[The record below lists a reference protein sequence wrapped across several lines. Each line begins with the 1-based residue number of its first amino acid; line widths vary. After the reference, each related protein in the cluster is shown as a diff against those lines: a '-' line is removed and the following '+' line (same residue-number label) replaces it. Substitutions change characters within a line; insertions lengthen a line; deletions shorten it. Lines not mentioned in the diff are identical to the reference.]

1 MRNSPALNP
10 LVWLLAGCMV
20 SAVAVVELRHESRVL
35 YAQVQKLQHER
46 DALNVEWGQLLL
58 EEGAWSQH
66 RRIEAV
72 ARAQLGM
79 ELPDAQQL
87 RIVALPAGGKP

>member
-1 MRNSPALNP
+1 MRSPLM
-10 LVWLLAGCMV
+10 LFLAACML

-35 YAQVQKLQHER
+35 YAQLQKLQQER
-46 DALNVEWGQLLL
+46 DGLNVEWGQLLL
-58 EEGAWSQH
+58 EEGAWSQQ

-79 ELPDAQQL
+79 ELPNAQQIRVL
-87 RIVALPAGGKP
+87 SLSRNHKP

>member
-1 MRNSPALNP
+1 MSNP
-10 LVWLLAGCMV
+10 LALLLVGGLI
-20 SAVAVVELRHESRVL
+20 SAMAVVELRHESRVL
-35 YAQVQKLQHER
+35 YAKWQTLQKER

-72 ARAQLGM
+72 AHAQLGM
-79 ELPDAQQL
+79 ELPATQQVRVVSL
-87 RIVALPAGGKP
+87 SGSIKP

>member
-1 MRNSPALNP
+1 MNRKP
-10 LVWLLAGCMV
+10 LLLLLAGCLL
-20 SAVAVVELRHESRVL
+20 SAMAVVELRHDSRVL
-35 YAQVQKLQHER
+35 YAQWQKLQQER

-79 ELPDAQQL
+79 ELPLTQQL
-87 RIVALPAGGKP
+87 RVISLPAGATP

>member
-1 MRNSPALNP
+1 MRNPLAL
-10 LVWLLAGCMV
+10 LLAGCLLCAMMV
-20 SAVAVVELRHESRVL
+20 VKLRHESRVL
-35 YAQVQKLQHER
+35 YARWQALQQER

-58 EEGAWSQH
+58 EEGAWSQQ

-79 ELPDAQQL
+79 ELPPAPQM
-87 RIVALPAGGKP
+87 RVVSLPGSAKP

>member
-1 MRNSPALNP
+1 MRNP
-10 LVWLLAGCMV
+10 LLLLLAGCLL
-20 SAVAVVELRHESRVL
+20 SAMAVVELRHDSRVL
-35 YAQVQKLQHER
+35 YAQWQKLQQER

-72 ARAQLGM
+72 AHAQLGM
-79 ELPDAQQL
+79 ELPATSQV
-87 RIVALPAGGKP
+87 RIVALPGSAKP

>member
-1 MRNSPALNP
+1 MRNP
-10 LVWLLAGCMV
+10 LLLLLAGCLL
-20 SAVAVVELRHESRVL
+20 SAMAVVELRHDSRVL
-35 YAQVQKLQHER
+35 YAQWQKLQQER

-72 ARAQLGM
+72 AHAQLGM
-79 ELPDAQQL
+79 ELPATPQV
-87 RIVALPAGGKP
+87 RIVALPGSAKP